1 MSWSDEIIRESPLYN
16 ELVKEAQQQQALKM
30 LVRTLQLRF
39 GEVPSSVKVSLQ
51 ALTIEELEDLAEESV
66 AVNSLDEFIA
76 AIPAETRNESELK

>member
-39 GEVPSSVKVSLQ
+39 GEVPSSVQVSLQ

-76 AIPAETRNESELK
+76 AIPAEPENES